1 MVSSPKQLHRLSGVR
16 TTGRLLLATGLVS
29 AASVLLTDSAFA
41 QQAPVIQATGAAP
54 TRDELTPVNPQREEV
69 KPRVTIEDGV
79 ERSPCALDDPAYADI
94 KVTLTAANFNN
105 LGPVPASE
113 LTASYAD
120 YLGKELPISTLCRI
134 RDSAATK
141 LRALGYVA
149 AVQVPVQRI
158 ENGVVG
164 FEVLFAKVTGIRVVG
179 KGGANERQVESY
191 LSKLADGQF
200 FNRFRAERYLLLAR
214 DIPGY
219 DVRLSLKPAGT
230 GAGDTIAEIT
240 LTRTPVVVDFSA
252 QNFAAA
258 TTGRY
263 GGQLRAT
270 FNGLTGL
277 GDKTTISVYST
288 SQFNE
293 QQIYQFGHELLI
305 GGNGLK
311 LGGRITYALT
321 RPDLGPTIPKVSAKT
336 TYANGEL
343 SYPFVRSLGYSIRGA
358 LGFDYLNQTV
368 EFAASPLSDDKL
380 RVAYVRFDMDAVDLK
395 GRGPDGGVLWR
406 ITGSA
411 EARQG
416 LSVFNASINCLKA
429 PLVCGAN
436 GFTPPSLPDGNPK
449 STVFRLAASFELHPL
464 KNITFIVSPRAQF
477 TNTSVFSFE
486 QFSTGNYSIGR
497 GFDPGAIVGDKGA
510 GAQVELRVDTL
521 RLDPRSNIAFQPY
534 VFSDNAWI
542 SDKGSTFNNPM
553 RLNSAGGGL
562 RIDLGGR
569 ARIDMSGAVPL
580 STLPGEFKRRKPRFL
595 VSISTTLLPWR
606 AR

>member
-1 MVSSPKQLHRLSGVR
+1 MVVSPDRLSGFSK
-16 TTGRLLLATGLVS
+16 TGRILVCTGLAALSS
-29 AASVLLTDSAFA
+29 ALLVAPVFA
-41 QQAPVIQATGAAP
+41 QQVPVGQASGAAP
-54 TRDELTPVNPQREEV
+54 TRDELTPVTPQREEV
-69 KPRVTIEDGV
+69 KPRVSVDGGIE
-79 ERSPCALDDPAYADI
+79 SAPCALDDPAYADI
-94 KVTLTAANFNN
+94 KVRLTAANFNN
-105 LGPVPASE
+105 LGPVPAAE
-113 LTASYAD
+113 LSSSYSD
-120 YLGKELPISTLCRI
+120 FLGKELPISTLCRI

-164 FEVLFAKVTGIRVVG
+164 FEVLFAKVTAVRVIG
-179 KGGANERQVESY
+179 KGGANERQVEAY
-191 LSKLADGQF
+191 LSKLADGQL

-230 GAGDTIAEIT
+230 GAGDTIAEVT
-240 LTRTPVVVDFSA
+240 LSRTPVVVDFSG
-252 QNFAAA
+252 QNFAGPS
-258 TTGRY
+258 TGRI

-270 FNGLTGL
+270 FNGLTGM

-288 SQFNE
+288 SQFSE

-305 GGNGLK
+305 GGDGLK
-311 LGGRITYALT
+311 LGGRVTYALT

-336 TYANGEL
+336 TYANGEI
-343 SYPFVRSLGYSIRGA
+343 SYPFIRSLAYSLRGA
-358 LGFDYLNQTV
+358 LGFDYLDQTV
-368 EFAASPLSDDKL
+368 DFAASPLSDDKL

-395 GRGPDGGVLWR
+395 GRGPEGGVLWR
-406 ITGSA
+406 ITGSF
-411 EARQG
+411 EGRKG
-416 LSVFNASINCLKA
+416 LSVFNASPNCLKA
-429 PLVCGAN
+429 LAICGVN
-436 GFTPPSLPDGNPK
+436 GFTPPSLPDGNPTA
-449 STVFRLAASFELHPL
+449 TVFRIGATFELNPL
-464 KNITFIVSPRAQF
+464 KNVTVSLSPKAQF
-477 TNTSVFSFE
+477 TGDRVFSFE
-486 QFSTGNYSIGR
+486 QFSTGNYTIGR

-510 GAQVELRVDTL
+510 GAQAEIRINTL

-534 VFSDNAWI
+534 VFSDNAWV
-542 SDKGSTFNNPM
+542 SDKGSVFSNPQ
-553 RLNSAGGGL
+553 RLNSAGGGI